1 MLYPQWEWRTMNVA
15 RRKPRQRTPTEEAA
29 MFDLPFWGPLA
40 PVVIVVVNAL
50 DWLGVW

>member
-1 MLYPQWEWRTMNVA
+1 MRYSQSGRRTMDSA
-15 RRKPRQRTPTEEAA
+15 PPRRKLRPTEEAA

-40 PVVIVVVNAL
+40 PVVIAVVNAL